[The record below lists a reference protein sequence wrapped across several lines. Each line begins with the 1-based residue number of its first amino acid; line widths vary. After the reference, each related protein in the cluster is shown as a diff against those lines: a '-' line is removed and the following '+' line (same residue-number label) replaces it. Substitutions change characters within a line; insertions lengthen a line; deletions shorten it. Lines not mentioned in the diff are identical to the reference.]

1 MNTDPP
7 KQTDLSANV
16 EEHTQCNQANHST
29 TYLTINTTSLHG
41 QVHCLVEHGAVL
53 ERADNAGAR
62 GSERASGCQNP
73 ALVASVLK
81 KGSKTGTEQLFTSIL
96 Q

>member
-1 MNTDPP
+1 M
-7 KQTDLSANV
+7 
-16 EEHTQCNQANHST
+16 
-29 TYLTINTTSLHG
+29 HG

-53 ERADNAGAR
+53 ERADNNGTR
-62 GSERASGCQNP
+62 GSEPTTGCQNP

-81 KGSKTGTEQLFTSIL
+81 KGTKMGINITLFITTL